1 MMKNLLCAAL
11 ALAMMLSFAACG
23 STTADVDI
31 AAVKT
36 EIIETVPVTDP
47 IEISTDKLMS
57 LYGIAA
63 EDVSENASFLVM
75 SDIFPAEII
84 MIKAVDTDA
93 AATVAAALQ
102 TRLDSLKVQSQSY
115 DAESYAIAQA
125 CTVMT
130 DGTYVAMFFSEHG
143 AQMEE
148 IYNSYF

>member
-1 MMKNLLCAAL
+1 MMKKLLCAAL
-11 ALAMMLSFAACG
+11 ALVMMLSLAACG
-23 STTADVDI
+23 GTTADVDV

-36 EIIETVPVTDP
+36 EIINTVPVADS
-47 IEISTDKLMS
+47 IDISTDKLMS
-57 LYGIAA
+57 LYGIDAA
-63 EDVSENASFLVM
+63 SVADNASFLVM

-84 MIKAVDTDA
+84 MIKATDADA
-93 AATVAAALQ
+93 AADVAAKLQ
-102 TRLDSLKVQSQSY
+102 TRLDNLKVQSQSY

-130 DGTYVAMFFSEHG
+130 DGVYVAMFFSEHG

>member
-1 MMKNLLCAAL
+1 MMKKLCCAVL

-23 STTADVDI
+23 GTTADVDV
-31 AAVKT
+31 AAVKAD
-36 EIIETVPVTDP
+36 IIKTVPVTDP
-47 IEISTDKLMS
+47 IDISTDKLMS

-63 EDVSENASFLVM
+63 EDVAENASFLVM

-93 AATVAAALQ
+93 AANVAACLQ
-102 TRLDSLKVQSQSY
+102 TRLGSLKVQSQSY

-125 CTVMT
+125 CTVKT
-130 DGTYVAMFFSEHG
+130 NDTYVAMFFSEHG

-148 IYNSYF
+148 IYDSYF